1 MCVSVQLATMIV
13 EPPYVQHV
21 PILVSLVMLP
31 AVSPVILL
39 QKGQK
44 WVLLAYASKAHMMM
58 VLTNYVKL
66 VKIHA

>member
-1 MCVSVQLATMIV
+1 MSVSVQLVIMIV
-13 EPPYVQHV
+13 EPPYVQHA
-21 PILVSLVMLP
+21 PILVWPVMLP

-39 QKGQK
+39 QKGLK
-44 WVLLAYASKAHMMM
+44 WAPLASVSKAHMMM